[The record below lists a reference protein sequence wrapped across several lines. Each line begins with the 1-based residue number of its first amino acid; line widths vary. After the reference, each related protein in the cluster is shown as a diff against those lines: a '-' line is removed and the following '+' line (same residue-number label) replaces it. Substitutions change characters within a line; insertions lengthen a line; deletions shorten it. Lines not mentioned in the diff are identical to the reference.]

1 MTRPAARLRGADR
14 DPSRAAGVRP
24 DGAGRG
30 ASPRAPRG
38 AGFTFLE
45 ILVVM
50 ALAAVVVGLGVGFI
64 VNAGKATR
72 AAQAAEMVSEAGRR
86 CLNMSAGGRRAAL
99 EIREVDVEGSRIL
112 QVQTAVQR
120 TVLTAN
126 FESDPEFLVHANEPT
141 IAKATGTVRID
152 PAGKAGSC
160 AVFGSGGIVEYG
172 DRSAFAMTDGVE
184 VVAWV
189 KPDPSG
195 RDMAL
200 ITAEGGGQVTWV
212 LRLSASAGRSAAFEV
227 RFEVSEAVETTGA
240 TREATAGPRRTFFS
254 SPGAVLGGVW
264 SEVRVSYDGRDATI
278 EVNGVDRL
286 RPDPARRGEA
296 RPHRRLHVP
305 PGGTVRLFTGPT
317 YVGALDTLNVAGVFR
332 NDEDVRRM
340 PLGVTLFRTPS
351 PTRIVFANGRL
362 DPTLHRTDVEV
373 RLQGPGDGELGSY
386 TSIRFGLYGSLTSPT
401 FSPGASAAPQEAP
414 R

>member
-1 MTRPAARLRGADR
+1 MSRPVSSLCASYR
-14 DPSRAAGVRP
+14 DPSRQGTVRTR
-24 DGAGRG
+24 GGGRG
-30 ASPRAPRG
+30 RPG
-38 AGFTFLE
+38 KAGFTFLE
-45 ILVVM
+45 ILIVM

-86 CLNMSAGGRRAAL
+86 CLNMSAGGRRASL
-99 EIREVDVEGSRIL
+99 ELREVEADGARSL

-141 IAKATGTVRID
+141 IAQATGTVRID

-200 ITAEGGGQVTWV
+200 ITAEGGGQVTWG
-212 LRLSASAGRSAAFEV
+212 LRLAASAGRSSAFEV
-227 RFEVSEAVETTGA
+227 RFEVSEAVETPGG
-240 TREATAGPRRTFFS
+240 TREATAGPRRVFFS
-254 SPGAVLGGVW
+254 TPGAVLAGAW
-264 SEVRVSYDGRDATI
+264 SEVRVWYDGREAAI

-286 RPDPARRGEA
+286 RPDPVRRGEA

-305 PGGTVRLFTGPT
+305 PAGTVRLFTGPT

-332 NDEDVRRM
+332 NDEDVRRL
-340 PLGVTLFRTPS
+340 PLGVTLFRTPA
-351 PTRIVFANGRL
+351 PTRVVFANGRL
-362 DPTLHRTDVEV
+362 DPTFHRTDVEV

-386 TSIRFGLYGSLTSPT
+386 TSIRFGLYGSITPPT
-401 FSPGASAAPQEAP
+401 FSLGAAAAPQGVP
-414 R
+414 K